1 MSDYISKQE
10 VLDTIHKEIY
20 NFFPTSGDDEWIP
33 MNEEDKLLL
42 DVNKRICNAINNLES
57 TATFDKKAEIVIR
70 QLREDRDNLLN
81 AIKEIKNDIR
91 MLDWYGDDA
100 FFDGVDVVSDIIDK
114 HTKDWKEW
122 I

>member
-1 MSDYISKQE
+1 MGDYISKQE

-42 DVNKRICNAINNLES
+42 DVNKKICNAINNLES
-57 TATFDKKAEIVIR
+57 TTFDKKAEIVIR

-81 AIKEIKNDIR
+81 AIKEIKKDIET
-91 MLDWYGDDA
+91 LDWNGDCA
-100 FFDGVDVVSDIIDK
+100 FFDGVEAVSYLIWK

-122 I
+122 L

>member
-1 MSDYISKQE
+1 MGDYISKQE

-42 DVNKRICNAINNLES
+42 DVNKKICNSINNLES
-57 TATFDKKAEIVIR
+57 TTFDKKAEIVIR

-100 FFDGVDVVSDIIDK
+100 FFDGVNVVSDIIDK

-122 I
+122 L